1 MICANADSATA
12 NRDFGYYRCSHP
24 KEQSMPWITVQLL
37 AAGPPSAL
45 GSGDPQHPKHPKHT

>member
-1 MICANADSATA
+1 MTRA
-12 NRDFGYYRCSHP
+12 NRRRRYGKSRFWLLSLFSP

-45 GSGDPQHPKHPKHT
+45 GSGDPRHPKHI